1 MMKKV
6 FHLTKEGVAE
16 LESEKAKLMQRRV
29 ETAEAIKVAREMG
42 DLAENAEYQSAKQ
55 EQEKNDARIDEIEYI
70 LANVE
75 LIKVA
80 HGKKVGLGSTV
91 TLKHAKGGKE
101 LVFQVVG
108 TIEADPIA
116 QKISDESPIG
126 KALIGKKEGD
136 EVEIKTPAETKTY
149 KIAAI
154 H

>member
-1 MMKKV
+1 MKKV
-6 FHLTKEGVAE
+6 FHLTKEGAAE
-16 LESEKAKLMQRRV
+16 LEAEKAELLVKRV
-29 ETAEAIKVAREMG
+29 ETAEAIKNAREMG
-42 DLAENAEYQSAKQ
+42 DLSENAEYQSAKQ

-75 LIKVA
+75 LIKA
-80 HGKKVGLGSTV
+80 GRSKKVGLGSTV
-91 TLKHAKGGKE
+91 TLKHATGDKE

-149 KIAAI
+149 KISAI
-154 H
+154 R